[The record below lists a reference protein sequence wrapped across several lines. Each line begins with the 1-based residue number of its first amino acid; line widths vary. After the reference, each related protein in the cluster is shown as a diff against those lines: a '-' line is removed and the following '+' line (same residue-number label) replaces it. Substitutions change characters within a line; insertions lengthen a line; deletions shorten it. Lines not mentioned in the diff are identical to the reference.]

1 MIRPQEAHWL
11 SGDTLVNK
19 VQDFENHAKFL
30 PPFHFFVAPILLINI
45 GWCIYQM
52 IHAFSAGS
60 VIALLV
66 ALALLGL
73 AFTARIMA
81 LTVQDRVIRLEMRL
95 RMAQIL
101 PPDLRAR
108 IGDFSAGQLVALRF
122 ASDAELPELA
132 RKVLEDK
139 VIDRTTIKKMI
150 RDWQPDVLRA

>member
-1 MIRPQEAHWL
+1 LNAPQ
-11 SGDTLVNK
+11 N
-19 VQDFENHAKFL
+19 FENHAKFL

-45 GWCIYQM
+45 GWCVYRA

-60 VIALLV
+60 VIGLLV
-66 ALALLGL
+66 ALALFVL
-73 AFTARIMA
+73 AFTARVMA

-108 IGDFSAGQLVALRF
+108 SADFSTGQLVALRF
-122 ASDAELPELA
+122 ASDTELPELA
-132 RKVLEDK
+132 RKVLQDN
-139 VIDRTTIKKMI
+139 VTDRATIKKMI